1 VFNLTEWLS
10 NNNYLVNNHD
20 SLIYMGLMYLLA
32 IVIYVVA
39 RIVRN
44 RQGIDLSLINKEI
57 PVE

>member
-1 VFNLTEWLS
+1 MTILRKRDAFRDAFHGFDAEAVARFGDAD
-10 NNNYLVNNHD
+10 VAR
-20 SLIYMGLMYLLA
+20 LMA
-32 IVIYVVA
+32 DA

>member
-1 VFNLTEWLS
+1 VYISELDATRPKL
-10 NNNYLVNNHD
+10 D
-20 SLIYMGLMYLLA
+20 LLWNA
-32 IVIYVVA
+32 YVGA

>member
-1 VFNLTEWLS
+1 VT
-10 NNNYLVNNHD
+10 
-20 SLIYMGLMYLLA
+20 
-32 IVIYVVA
+32 A